1 MKFSDNF
8 KEAAKD
14 YLWLL
19 NKNYPQKKVL
29 SLVGDRYRLL
39 KPERDI
45 LYRGIS
51 STSQASS
58 RREKLYR
65 IKELQENTLH
75 VDMLNVVITI
85 TSYLGGKPVFF
96 CNDGWVRDSLEIHA
110 GKISSHL
117 LRKALNLILEFSII
131 QTKMKFIVYIDH
143 KAESGKQ
150 VLKMID
156 EENGRPFEIK
166 VAESADH
173 LLKVLEDGV
182 LATSDGQLIDQT
194 NCKVVDLAREIL
206 EFNFSPEFYDL
217 ERLISVK

>member
-8 KEAAKD
+8 KEAAQD

-19 NKNYPQKKVL
+19 NKNYPQKKIL
-29 SLVGDRYRLL
+29 SMVGDRYRLL
-39 KPERDI
+39 RSERSI

-51 STSQASS
+51 STSKASV
-58 RREKLYR
+58 RKKKLYR

-75 VDMLNVVITI
+75 VDMLNVIITI

-110 GKISSHL
+110 GKVPSHL
-117 LRKALNLILEFSII
+117 LRKALNLMLEFSIV
-131 QTKMKFIVYIDH
+131 QTKMKFIGYIDH

-150 VLKMID
+150 IQEMLD
-156 EENGRPFEIK
+156 GENGRPFKIK
-166 VAESADH
+166 LAESADH
-173 LLKVLEDGV
+173 ILKVLEGGV

-194 NCKVVDLAREIL
+194 KCKVVDLAREVL

-217 ERLISVK
+217 ERLILVK